1 MPPAADPTPDPRR
14 LPALLLLVAV
24 TVAAAMV
31 YLHGRVA
38 DLEEQLAALSSQD
51 LCPEP
56 STAPRMSNPPA
67 SSELGVGRAKARG
80 RAKGARRATS
90 GGEGGGVRAD
100 RRETQLTQDREDL
113 RAERIEQ
120 FAQEHGLDASE
131 QQELRELMQASLEE
145 VRALEA
151 DHQAGVLDDEDL
163 RTYREDQREALM
175 AEVALLIGEEKAEA
189 LEAVLF
195 RGVRV
200 RAPGANEP

>member
-56 STAPRMSNPPA
+56 SAAPRMSNPPA

-120 FAQEHGLDASE
+120 FA
-131 QQELRELMQASLEE
+131 QELRELMQASLEE